1 MEFFTI
7 TKDGYELEIIDGTI
21 IKLLN
26 FAYNGSKPV
35 SVSLKQIIDG
45 KNVNALLCTLTPKQ
59 PQYSSG
65 LIIVGEKAEFV
76 LDGDDDVTVFI
87 SVDLDDELM
96 DFDDDDEMDYADMED
111 ESIEEEIPKKE
122 QKKPQPPK
130 KEIKPKEP
138 VKKEAKEQTKKDK
151 KAMKKEEKAN
161 KKSEKKNHHKGKKH

>member
-21 IKLLN
+21 IKLLI
-26 FAYNGSKPV
+26 
-35 SVSLKQIIDG
+35 LLIMQIIDG

-96 DFDDDDEMDYADMED
+96 DFDDDDDEMDYADMED

-122 QKKPQPPK
+122 EKKPQPPK
-130 KEIKPKEP
+130 KETKPKEP